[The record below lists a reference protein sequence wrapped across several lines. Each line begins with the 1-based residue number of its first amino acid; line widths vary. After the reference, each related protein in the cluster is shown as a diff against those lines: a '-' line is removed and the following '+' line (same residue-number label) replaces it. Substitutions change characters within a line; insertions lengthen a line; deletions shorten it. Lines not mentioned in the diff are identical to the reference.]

1 MGAATAGTPPARLC
15 TGAWAAS
22 RPRTCSGS
30 SGQLGERKLLY
41 RFSSYTSHDFGP
53 SDQFANFA
61 LCILPALL
69 FRNMNRCMFD
79 EFSFYVCKH
88 TCILSMYVNMKR
100 CKFDEFSFYLLLTP
114 SDCARSILNNIST
127 M

>member
-1 MGAATAGTPPARLC
+1 M
-15 TGAWAAS
+15 
-22 RPRTCSGS
+22 SGS
-30 SGQLGERKLLY
+30 GYSGDATRKAVHRRVGSLETEDMLRVLRSAGYRNLLY
-41 RFSSYTSHDFGP
+41 RFSSNTSHDFGL

-79 EFSFYVCKH
+79 EFSFY
-88 TCILSMYVNMKR
+88 
-100 CKFDEFSFYLLLTP
+100 LLLTP